1 MRPIQKLLDVMAA
14 LRDPDTGCPWD
25 QQQDFASIA
34 PYTIEEAYEVADA
47 IDRGDLNSL
56 RDELGDLLL
65 QVVYH
70 SQMASEL
77 GAFDFATV
85 AAGITDKMI
94 DRHPHVFAKTTVAD
108 AAAQSEAWESLKQ
121 AERAAS
127 GSHGVL
133 DDVSLA
139 LPALLRAQ
147 KLGKRAARVGFD
159 FADAQAARAK
169 ILEELGELDEAS
181 LTENPQAVAE
191 EMGDL
196 LFAVTN
202 LARKLAV
209 NPEEALRAANHKFSA
224 RFRCVEQAVNDAGG
238 DWTAFSAEQL
248 EAFWDAAKLSAPG

>member
-1 MRPIQKLLDVMAA
+1 MAA

-47 IDRGDLNSL
+47 IDRGDLDSL

-70 SQMASEL
+70 AQMANEL

-85 AAGITDKMI
+85 TAGITDKMI
-94 DRHPHVFAKTTVAD
+94 RRHPHVFAKAAVAD
-108 AAAQSEAWESLKQ
+108 AAGQSKAWEAHKQSE
-121 AERAAS
+121 RTAS

-159 FADAQAARAK
+159 FADAKAARAK
-169 ILEELGELDEAS
+169 IYEELGELDEAS
-181 LTENPQAVAE
+181 RTENPQAVSE

-202 LARKLAV
+202 LARKLDV
-209 NPEEALRAANHKFSA
+209 NPEEALRAANRKFSG
-224 RFRCVEQAVNDAGG
+224 RFRSVEQAVNAAGG
-238 DWTAFSAEQL
+238 DWTAFNAEQL
-248 EAFWDAAKLSAPG
+248 EAFWNAAKLSAPG